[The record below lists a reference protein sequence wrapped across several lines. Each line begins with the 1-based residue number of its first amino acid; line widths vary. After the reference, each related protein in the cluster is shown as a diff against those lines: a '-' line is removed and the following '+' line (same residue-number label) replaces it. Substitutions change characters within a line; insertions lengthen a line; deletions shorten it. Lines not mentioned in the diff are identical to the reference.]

1 MKDVVVILNAQEISV
16 VQQFCATLPEYEV
29 FLFDVVLSDPAIAAK
44 LHNVQV
50 VTEIAAPSHVSI
62 DREAHSSARALEEA
76 LDVAQRGRS
85 GVSILSWQ
93 HLNFFCMFIALRWYT
108 ALWQSVGTRL
118 AGRRVHV
125 PVNQCP
131 TDYYFD
137 SFVPAMALLEYLQVQ
152 HIDCVAYEYGA
163 AGVPLDSVPDLTGD
177 ARGDQPPG
185 DEPLGGH
192 PEWLLTHLPT
202 CIYDH
207 AYFGQEMR
215 ASKKRIINLQARRWD
230 VPVEADQ
237 TIGLVPMTQL
247 LSSLPSAIQE
257 RIAAACGAL
266 SENLERLLL
275 PHFGS
280 PVYRARQIESF
291 VNLYRGQFAT
301 YFGLETSFHTDL
313 PAKLVLSE
321 HDTGFHGPL
330 VSFAASRS
338 LSVILLP
345 HSKIMGDVE
354 FGYRNIVALTHPMQ
368 GTSIHDRNDR
378 PVTSHTLA
386 YPESFCG
393 TSEIGNGLRTISL
406 MLNSP
411 TLNGVHFTPPD
422 AYLEGIKRIVAWCRA
437 QDVQLKIRCKP
448 GFPLFGLLRAYVGAD
463 PAVLARN
470 VSESMDEHVQGC
482 DLCLMYDMP
491 TSGSL
496 FFLRRSLPILNP
508 IVAELTKHQRS
519 LVRADLIVPE
529 SVEATL
535 CRLDGFRA
543 DPLTL
548 YAFRAAQYHAYV
560 TGFARARPLRCY
572 L

>member
-16 VQQFCATLPEYEV
+16 VQQVCATLPEYEV
-29 FLFDVVLSDPAIAAK
+29 FLFDVVLSDPAVAAK

-50 VTEIAAPSHVSI
+50 LTEITAPSYASI
-62 DREAHSSARALEEA
+62 DREAHTAARALEEA
-76 LDVAQRGRS
+76 LDIAQRGWS

-93 HLNFFCMFIALRWYT
+93 HLNFFFLFIALRWYT
-108 ALWQSVGTRL
+108 ALWQSVGARL

-125 PVNQCP
+125 PVNQRP

-137 SFVPAMALLEYLQVQ
+137 SFVPAVTLIEYLQGQ

-163 AGVPLDSVPDLTGD
+163 GGVPLDSVPDLTGV
-177 ARGDQPPG
+177 ARDGQS
-185 DEPLGGH
+185 LGAGT
-192 PEWLLTHLPT
+192 EWLLAHVPT

-215 ASKKRIINLQARRWD
+215 ASKKRIVNLRARRWD
-230 VPVEADQ
+230 VTVEADQ
-237 TIGLVPMTQL
+237 TIGLVPMTRL
-247 LSSLPSAIQE
+247 VASLPPATQE

-266 SENLERLLL
+266 SETLEHLLL
-275 PHFGS
+275 PHFSS
-280 PVYRARQIESF
+280 PGYRARQTESF

-301 YFGLETSFHTDL
+301 YFGLERFCHTDV

-321 HDTGFHGPL
+321 HDSGFHGPL
-330 VSFAASRS
+330 VSFAESRS

-368 GTSIHDRNDR
+368 GTSIHDGYDR
-378 PVTSHTLA
+378 PVTSHTVA

-393 TSEIGNGLRTISL
+393 TSEIGDGLRTMSL
-406 MLNSP
+406 LLNSP
-411 TLNGVHFTPPD
+411 SLNGVHFTPPD

-437 QDVQLKIRCKP
+437 QDVQLNIRCKP
-448 GFPLFGLLRAYVGAD
+448 GFPLFELLYAYAGAD
-463 PAVLARN
+463 RAVLARN
-470 VSESMDEHVQGC
+470 SGESMDEHVQGC

-496 FFLRRSLPILNP
+496 FFLRRSRPILNP

-519 LVRADLIVPE
+519 LVRPDLIVPE

-535 CRLDGFRA
+535 RRLDGFRA

-560 TGFARARPLRCY
+560 TGFAHARPLRCY

>member
-16 VQQFCATLPEYEV
+16 AQQFCAALPEYEV
-29 FLFDVVLSDPAIAAK
+29 LLFDVVLSDPAIAAK

-62 DREAHSSARALEEA
+62 DREAHRAARALEEA
-76 LDVAQRGRS
+76 LDFVQRRWS

-93 HLNFFCMFIALRWYT
+93 HLNFFCLFIALRWYT
-108 ALWQSVGTRL
+108 ALWQLVGARL

-125 PVNQCP
+125 PVNQRP

-137 SFVPAMALLEYLQVQ
+137 SFVPALTLLEYLQGQ
-152 HIDCVAYEYGA
+152 HIDCVAYEYD
-163 AGVPLDSVPDLTGD
+163 AGGVTLDSVPGLTGEP
-177 ARGDQPPG
+177 RGGEPPG
-185 DEPLGGH
+185 GG

-215 ASKKRIINLQARRWD
+215 ASKKRIVNLQARRWD

-237 TIGLVPMTQL
+237 TIGLMPMTQL
-247 LSSLPSAIQE
+247 LASLPPATQE
-257 RIAAACGAL
+257 RIDAACGAL
-266 SENLERLLL
+266 SENLEHLLL

-280 PVYRARQIESF
+280 PRYRARQTESF

-301 YFGLETSFHTDL
+301 YFGLERFCRTDV

-330 VSFAASRS
+330 VSFAESRS

-354 FGYRNIVALTHPMQ
+354 FGYRNMVALTHPMQ
-368 GTSIHDRNDR
+368 GTSIHDGYDR
-378 PVTSHTLA
+378 PVSHHTLA
-386 YPESFCG
+386 YPESFCS
-393 TSEIGNGLRTISL
+393 TTDIGNGLRTMSL

-411 TLNGVHFTPPD
+411 SLNGVHFSPPD
-422 AYLEGIKRIVAWCRA
+422 AYLEGIKRIVSWCLA
-437 QDVQLKIRCKP
+437 VDVQLKIRCKP
-448 GFPLFGLLRAYVGAD
+448 GFPLFGLLRACVGAD
-463 PAVLARN
+463 PAALARN
-470 VSESMDEHVQGC
+470 AGETMDEHVQGC
-482 DLCLMYDMP
+482 DLGLMYDMP
-491 TSGSL
+491 TSASL

-519 LVRADLIVPE
+519 LVRPDLIVPE

-535 CRLDGFRA
+535 RRLDGFRA
-543 DPLTL
+543 DPLSL
-548 YAFRAAQYHAYV
+548 YAFRAAQFHAYV
-560 TGFARARPLRCY
+560 TGFTRARPLRCF